1 MTDDLLPEKLSPA
14 AKRQRRRYIAEAKT
28 AIEKGDKAYAELGH
42 ALWALQDEGL
52 YSEDG
57 LTFPEFVLAEFGI
70 SKSNA
75 YRCIEIAKY
84 VTAHP
89 LEPIPSQYAI
99 EAARPKRPK
108 VGTGGDRHAAS
119 DQPVPAVID
128 AEGWEEPEPKALL
141 APAAVVSD
149 LYEAPAPVV
158 DGSGG
163 RTVESASSPE
173 PSASADSPGE
183 VDETPVDWQAVTEGV
198 TAHAR
203 AVEDATSDHDDRCE
217 SEIIDGTNHH
227 SPCGCARRRSDA
239 GLTGGKTDGPLAH
252 ALDAGVI
259 DDAAWNS
266 ANVVKPAEMT
276 QAEYDAW
283 TTKLH
288 DDAKARLDAEHPKPG
303 LTVTDDGQVSGYIA
317 ISTPASR
324 LMAWCA
330 ELDLDAVGAEMTADQ
345 MDTLTKAYEQIR
357 ESWTVTHKARKDWS
371 KELRARRPAE
381 SNGRPPVASR
391 SGGGLDRREVEPRFK
406 QGKAS

>member
-28 AIEKGDKAYAELGH
+28 AIEKGDKAYAELGQ

-52 YSEDG
+52 YGEDG

-108 VGTGGDRHAAS
+108 VGTGGDRHPAS

-128 AEGWEEPEPKALL
+128 AEGWEEPEPKALP
-141 APAAVVSD
+141 APAAVVSEP
-149 LYEAPAPVV
+149 L
-158 DGSGG
+158 G
-163 RTVESASSPE
+163 RNAE
-173 PSASADSPGE
+173 PDSPGATPISQPE
-183 VDETPVDWQAVTEGV
+183 VTAGLTAPGGTVDETPVDWQAVTENV
-198 TAHAR
+198 SAHAR

-259 DDAAWNS
+259 DDAARNS

-288 DDAKARLDAEHPKPG
+288 DYAKARLDAKHPKPG
-303 LTVTDDGQVSGYIA
+303 LAVTDDGQVSGYIA

-330 ELDLDAVGAEMTADQ
+330 EHDLDAIGQELTADQ
-345 MDTLTKAYEQIR
+345 MGTLTKAYEQIR

-406 QGKAS
+406 QGKEKVAR